1 MNRTVCA
8 NPMVY
13 PSQESDSLQDV
24 DGRDQAETENLVL
37 SSFGSRS
44 LCTIEDSLS
53 LNSSALPP
61 DVFDGIENMNHG
73 LHGSDDHGGSTI
85 LSSIPSGASNFHFPP
100 PEANRDIFILS
111 PHPNLTTN
119 GTQSLSTT
127 NTELYASER
136 LFQETTL
143 GDRSCD
149 DEGSLPCA
157 SSLSTDVDVSVT
169 RDRPILGSFEHG
181 AFERVADHLMFDS
194 SDDCSANRWHDC
206 LVSDSDW
213 DRFRATSKDLLRL
226 ISEDSESVSPNLLPL
241 PPIPEARVVAAS
253 SERILEV
260 TYQAEDFLPS
270 DFVCGI
276 CKDVLVGACILDCN
290 CCSSTVC
297 MSCWKEADCDRQ
309 DLATRM
315 DFVWVESKK
324 RCPSCHCNAEI
335 KAYCHALDVAILRI
349 IQDLPDSDVSLSCLK
364 QKYYSRLST
373 WRETVS
379 DRNERYRREQSFR
392 DDELLAR
399 LIQEEERVFWDATRS
414 RTRKR
419 SFFSSNKFRVFSQ
432 ALLALIAAAGL
443 KHMSKR

>member
-1 MNRTVCA
+1 MKNTVCA
-8 NPMVY
+8 NPMVES
-13 PSQESDSLQDV
+13 SQESDSMQDV
-24 DGRDQAETENLVL
+24 NGQNQVEVENLVL
-37 SSFGSRS
+37 SSLGSCS
-44 LCTIEDSLS
+44 FFTIEDTLS
-53 LNSSALPP
+53 LNSSTLPP
-61 DVFDGIENMNHG
+61 DIFDGIENMSHG
-73 LHGSDDHGGSTI
+73 LQSSDDRGESTI
-85 LSSIPSGASNFHFPP
+85 LSSIPSGASDFHFPP

-111 PHPNLTTN
+111 PHPHLTTN

-136 LFQETTL
+136 VFQETTF
-143 GDRSCD
+143 GYRSCD
-149 DEGSLPCA
+149 DEGSLHSA
-157 SSLSTDVDVSVT
+157 SSTSTDVDVLLT
-169 RDRPILGSFEHG
+169 RDRPVLRSFEDG

-194 SDDCSANRWHDC
+194 SNDRRGNCWHDC

-226 ISEDSESVSPNLLPL
+226 TSEDSESVSPNLLPL
-241 PPIPEARVVAAS
+241 PPTPEARVANTS
-253 SERILEV
+253 SKKNLEV
-260 TYQAEDFLPS
+260 TYQAEDILPS

-297 MSCWKEADCDRQ
+297 MPCWKDADCDQQ
-309 DLATRM
+309 DFATRM
-315 DFVWVESKK
+315 DFVWIESKK
-324 RCPSCHCNAEI
+324 CPSCHCNSEI
-335 KAYCHALDVAILRI
+335 KAYCHALDVAILHI
-349 IQDLPDSDVSLSCLK
+349 IQDLPDSDVSVTCLK

-379 DRNERYRREQSFR
+379 DRNVRYRREKYIR

-399 LIQEEERVFWDATRS
+399 LIQEEERVFWDETRS

-419 SFFSSNKFRVFSQ
+419 SFFSSNKFRVFGQ

-443 KHMSKR
+443 KHMSRR